1 MDWWIQKQLRSMV
14 VTDLGALIPGDYFE
28 REIDKF
34 AIDRTID
41 KSGLLSKE
49 LRWGYL
55 AGVIGKK
62 LFFDNSSLMTA
73 RQKSAS
79 ELLMNLGILAVAEA
93 THMSCLS
100 VRDIADENGVFDEN
114 AGEVAS
120 QINSEQIP
128 VLKNNVRG
136 ALMQYL
142 KHLSR
147 EEANPFLELLSKRD
161 LIKLRYKD
169 SKLQKAFG
177 WIMNHIVVTV
187 VVGILIAVL
196 SKWVLSWLGIK

>member
-28 REIDKF
+28 REIDNF

-41 KSGLLSKE
+41 KSGLLSEE

-93 THMSCLS
+93 IHMSCLS

-128 VLKNNVRG
+128 VFKNNVRG

-147 EEANPFLELLSKRD
+147 EEADPFLELLSKRD
-161 LIKLRYKD
+161 LIKLGYKD

-177 WIMNHIVVTV
+177 WIMNH
-187 VVGILIAVL
+187 LIAVL
-196 SKWVLSWLGIK
+196 FKWVLSWLGIK

>member
-1 MDWWIQKQLRSMV
+1 MV

-41 KSGLLSKE
+41 KSGLLSEE

-177 WIMNHIVVTV
+177 WIMNH
-187 VVGILIAVL
+187 LIAVL
-196 SKWVLSWLGIK
+196 FKWVLSWLGIK